1 MSSKDTFLV
10 TLDRYVAAV
19 QADPTGDEV
28 ITLRNMLLA
37 QAGFSQ
43 KAMRGAA
50 NAVVDEHLLADRSG
64 PL

>member
-10 TLDRYVAAV
+10 TLDRYAKAV
-19 QADPTGDEV
+19 QADPTSDEV
-28 ITLRNMLLA
+28 ITLRNMLIA
-37 QAGFSQ
+37 QAGLNP

-50 NAVVDEHLLADRSG
+50 NSVVDEHQLADKSG

>member
-10 TLDRYVAAV
+10 TLDRYVKAI
-19 QADPTGDEV
+19 QADPTSDEV
-28 ITLRNMLLA
+28 ITLRNMLLS

-50 NAVVDEHLLADRSG
+50 NSVVDEHQLGDRSG